1 MKREW
6 DGKLFYFA
14 ICFAI
19 RNILSSILKTKACEN
34 FRKIVAIFSDDI
46 PHGFRFLSKK
56 MRNFAK
62 SFRNKK
68 ENFREI
74 LHFLRNF
81 SFLGLS
87 NVNNSHF
94 SFKNGF
100 MLYMHNTFML
110 FFYSLN
116 KDKFRFKI
124 NLNRPKRVNK

>member
-1 MKREW
+1 M
-6 DGKLFYFA
+6 FYFA

-19 RNILSSILKTKACEN
+19 RNILKQYFKN
-34 FRKIVAIFSDDI
+34 KRMRKFSRNCRIFSDDI

-56 MRNFAK
+56 MRNFTK

-74 LHFLRNF
+74 LHFFEKFFVF

-87 NVNNSHF
+87 NGNNSHF

-100 MLYMHNTFML
+100 MLYIHSTNIL
-110 FFYSLN
+110 FFYCLN
-116 KDKFRFKI
+116 KDKFGFKI
-124 NLNRPKRVNK
+124 NLNRPKLVNK